1 MVEFDRRA
9 FMIGAA
15 GVLAGAAAGV
25 AVPSLASAG
34 VPPASGTHH
43 IFAVDDYGASPGGAS
58 DSAPAI
64 RAAIAA
70 AASWTGGGSTRTAS
84 VVFSSAVYRI
94 NRVST
99 ASWYALEIDGV
110 ARLALYGSSTTLLVT
125 TPYAGALSIARSST
139 VRVEGF
145 TIDYAIVPFTQGT
158 ITAIDAVAGTV
169 DLQLMSGYPTLA
181 DAALF
186 PASNYG
192 TLRDATTGLMKRGP
206 QITFSY
212 THTGTVL
219 PSGRWRLTIAP
230 DHRPQMGAM
239 ALGDGFVTGFRG
251 NWHGI
256 AIYRCTGVTVA
267 SVTMYAS
274 PGAAFIPSDSDGT
287 VIRDSV
293 VTRKPG
299 SNRWISANADGV
311 HNHGG
316 RVGPRIFGNTFE
328 SLHDDGINIYST
340 SRAATSVSGTT
351 IVLGSGAMQL
361 APGDAVQVVNT
372 ATGTVRGETTV
383 VAVTGDS
390 LAGGPVSASLAAMP
404 SGAVAGDQMFNRS
417 FSAPGA
423 DVQYNVF
430 RELRGLGVR
439 LRTSSAYV
447 HANEMFD
454 LAYWGIW
461 VANDPQYNE
470 GPVGSVDSVIEQQLH
485 RPPLPRPQ
493 CAGLAVGRGRD
504 HDREPPRRLRGRS
517 EQAPPRSPR
526 EGQLHRGSAPV
537 RHLRRGRREHHR
549 LRQHHRLDGREPP
562 HRGADRHVRHAQLAR
577 GRPERA
583 DRARIRR
590 EPSGHRLGRSG
601 GHRLHAHV
609 RPAPRRG
616 VRRGRAAAARRGRR
630 SRDGSLHPRAGTGR
644 G

>member
-15 GVLAGAAAGV
+15 GVLAGVAAGV

-43 IFAVDDYGASPGGAS
+43 IFAVDDYGASPGGTS

-70 AASWTGGGSTRTAS
+70 AASWTGGGASRTAS
-84 VVFSSAVYRI
+84 VVFSSGVYRI
-94 NRVST
+94 DRAST
-99 ASWYALEIDGV
+99 ASWYALEVDGV
-110 ARLALYGSSTTLLVT
+110 ARVALYGSSTTLLVT
-125 TPYAGALSIARSST
+125 TPYAGALSIARSTSM
-139 VRVEGF
+139 RVEGF
-145 TIDYAIVPFTQGT
+145 TIDYATVPFTQGT
-158 ITAIDAVAGTV
+158 ITAIDTVAGTV
-169 DLQLMSGYPTLA
+169 DLQLLSGYPTLA

-192 TLRDATTGLMKRGP
+192 TLRNATTGLMKRGG

-239 ALGDGFVTGFRG
+239 AIGDGFVTGFRG
-251 NWHGI
+251 NWNGV
-256 AIYRCTGVTVA
+256 AIYRCTDVTVA
-267 SVTMYAS
+267 SVTMYAA
-274 PGAAFIPSDSDGT
+274 PGAAFIASDSDGT

-340 SRAATSVSGTT
+340 SRAATSVTGAT
-351 IVLGSGAMQL
+351 IGLGGGAIPL
-361 APGDAVQVVNT
+361 APGDVVQIVNT

-383 VAVTGDS
+383 VTVTGDS
-390 LAGGPVSASLAAMP
+390 LAGGPVSATLAAMP
-404 SGAVAGDQMFNRS
+404 SGTAAGDQLFNRS

-439 LRTSSAYV
+439 LRTSGAYV

-470 GPVGSVDSVIEQQLH
+470 GPVGSVDSVIERNSIV
-485 RPPLPRPQ
+485 RPCLDRSVLGWPSAA
-493 CAGLAVGRGRD
+493 AGIMIENLRD
-504 HDREPPRRLRGRS
+504 DYEGGASKPHHGHVVKDNYIEDPPRFGIFVGGAENITVSGNTIASTAGNPRTG
-517 EQAPPRSPR
+517 APTAMFGTRNSHAVA
-526 EGQLHRGSAPV
+526 LSALTV
-537 RHLRRGRREHHR
+537 HEY
-549 LRQHHRLDGREPP
+549 
-562 HRGADRHVRHAQLAR
+562 
-577 GRPERA
+577 
-583 DRARIRR
+583 
-590 EPSGHRLGRSG
+590 
-601 GHRLHAHV
+601 
-609 RPAPRRG
+609 
-616 VRRGRAAAARRGRR
+616 AAI
-630 SRDGSLHPRAGTGR
+630 PRAVVWGGAGVTGFTHT
-644 G
+644 